1 MFHAQTLAEWLSY
14 LEAQHP
20 KGQAGIDL
28 GLERVRQVLGSMG
41 LSSRLP
47 FPVIT
52 IAGTNGKGSS
62 VAMLEAV
69 LVAAGHRVGSY
80 TSPHLLRYNERV
92 HLGGHPATDEQLMRG
107 FEQVEAARGSVPLTY
122 FEFGTLAALAVFV
135 EAGVDAA
142 ILEVGLGGRLDA
154 VNVIDADAALITN
167 VALDHLEWLG
177 ESREAI
183 GREKA
188 GILRRGQWVVLAES
202 APPHSVLAHARALG
216 LRPWRRG
223 IDFDIH
229 HEQDGWAWIGH
240 GGRYDLPMPALS
252 GGHQLDNAAG
262 VVMLLEGLRE
272 NLPWTIDH
280 LREGLRTV
288 RHPGRL
294 QCLMHDGI
302 PVWID
307 VAHNPAG
314 VDALAHA
321 MAEHAWKGRTLAVF
335 SALADKDAV
344 GMARRIADQVDAWY
358 VAGLEGP
365 RGRKAGEL
373 GELLERA
380 GLPVQGTWSS
390 PSMAYN
396 AALGDA
402 LGALPSG
409 EATVTGCDGLQ
420 EASERAADRL
430 LVFGSF
436 LCVADI
442 LDHIHP
448 SESGA

>member
-1 MFHAQTLAEWLSY
+1 MFHAKTLAEWLSF

-20 KGQAGIDL
+20 RGQAGIEL
-28 GLERVRQVLGSMG
+28 GLERVRRVLGAMG
-41 LSSRLP
+41 LCPRLP
-47 FPVIT
+47 FPVVT
-52 IAGTNGKGSS
+52 VAGTNGKGSS

-69 LVAAGHRVGSY
+69 LIAAGHRVGVY

-92 HLGGHPATDEQLMRG
+92 RLDGHPVADEILVRG
-107 FEQVEAARGSVPLTY
+107 FARVEAARGEVPLTY
-122 FEFGTLAALAVFV
+122 FEFGTLAALAVFL

-154 VNVIDADAALITN
+154 VNVVDADAALITN
-167 VALDHLEWLG
+167 VALDHVEWLG
-177 ESREAI
+177 EDRESI

-188 GILRRGQWVVLAES
+188 GILRAGQWAVIAE
-202 APPHSVLAHARALG
+202 ADPPRSVLAQAEALG

-223 IDFDIH
+223 SDFDLARG
-229 HEQDGWAWIGH
+229 ETGWIWAGPE
-240 GGRYDLPMPALS
+240 GRYALPLPALA
-252 GGHQLDNAAG
+252 GAHQLDNAAG
-262 VVMLLEGLRE
+262 VVMLLEGLRGR
-272 NLPWTIDH
+272 LPWTIEH
-280 LREGLRTV
+280 LRTGLGAV

-294 QCLMHDGI
+294 QRVLQGGV

-314 VDALAHA
+314 VEALARA
-321 MAEHAWKGRTLAVF
+321 MGDLPAAGRTLAVF

-344 GMARRIADQVDAWY
+344 GMACKIADRVDAWY

-365 RGRKAGEL
+365 RGRQAGDL
-373 GELLERA
+373 AELLEQA
-380 GLPVQGTWSS
+380 GLPVAGAWSR
-390 PSMAYN
+390 PAMAYN
-396 AALGDA
+396 AALG
-402 LGALPSG
+402 
-409 EATVTGCDGLQ
+409 EAGVG
-420 EASERAADRL
+420 DRL

-448 SESGA
+448 SDPEA